1 MDAGAAGWCFF
12 GFDGIFEWRGE
23 KVEKKFFFF
32 FEEEKSFLRNQKLS
46 LTDCNDRGNNQRPGP
61 RARTGP
67 LRSPLRCR

>member
-32 FEEEKSFLRNQKLS
+32 FRRRKIFSSKPKT
-46 LTDCNDRGNNQRPGP
+46 LTHR
-61 RARTGP
+61 
-67 LRSPLRCR
+67 L